1 MEDNLRII
9 QLLESY
15 YEDIVTFYTSAIS
28 LSRKIINLL
37 QLKRVQKFSDNDN
50 QFSVLPF
57 IFMSIGVKLM
67 GKKICHKLE

>member
-15 YEDIVTFYTSAIS
+15 YEDSVTFYTSAIS
-28 LSRKIINLL
+28 LSRKIVNLL

-57 IFMSIGVKLM
+57 IFMSIDLKLM
-67 GKKICHKLE
+67 GKTICHKLE